1 MRRSAAIGVVFMLVM
16 TLGGCQRAKIGA
28 RCHTKDWGDD
38 GKNLVLQ
45 CKNGRWRRAMT
56 KKQAA
61 QIIVALINAN
71 KLGAREPATPA
82 GVATEPSPPDNPAR
96 GSGASRSNPIALFA
110 DSVVGGQWV
119 LRVES
124 PSPEILTAGQRHQGS
139 SATPAAGRVFVA
151 VGASLLC
158 GNGAETACTTADRS
172 GVHMRLVAGD
182 STQYVYSN
190 APGYEPNV
198 LTSDTQAGS
207 PARYVGWATFDVPA
221 AATGDLT
228 LKVWVTGSSIS
239 PTYLRIR

>member
-1 MRRSAAIGVVFMLVM
+1 MRRGAAIGVVLMLVM

-38 GKNLVLQ
+38 GRNLVLQ

-56 KKQAA
+56 KAQAA
-61 QIIVALINAN
+61 KIIVALINAN
-71 KLGAREPATPA
+71 KHVTREPATPA

-96 GSGASRSNPIALFA
+96 GNGATVASAIPLFA
-110 DSVVGGQWV
+110 DSIVGGQWV

-124 PSPEILTAGQRHQGS
+124 PTPEVLTAGQRHQGS
-139 SATPAAGRVFVA
+139 SATPGAGRAFVA

-158 GNGAETACTTADRS
+158 GNGAETACTNADRS
-172 GVHMRLVAGD
+172 SVHMRLVAGD
-182 STQYVYSN
+182 GNQYVYTT
-190 APGYEPNV
+190 APGYEPDI
-198 LTSDTQAGS
+198 LSSSTQAGS
-207 PARYVGWATFDVPA
+207 PARYVGWATFDVPD
-221 AATGDLT
+221 AATSNLT